1 MKDHMNK
8 TDYGIWL
15 GVAAV
20 AGGATGIL
28 ADRKNPAQGG
38 LLGAVAGVAAGMVAA
53 GVYEYS
59 NREGIPFY
67 TSLSPLY
74 EEADVA

>member
-1 MKDHMNK
+1 MNK
-8 TDYGIWL
+8 TDYVIWL
-15 GVAAV
+15 GLAAV
-20 AGGATGIL
+20 AGGAIGIL
-28 ADRKNPAQGG
+28 ADRKKPAKGG

-59 NREGIPFY
+59 NREEIPFY